1 MLGDGHLTETKD
13 LSDVTEKTYFNYHDL
28 DLHSLRN
35 SISEIKA
42 PAWNK
47 LCEGR

>member
-1 MLGDGHLTETKD
+1 MLGDGHLTEANLHVVKD

-42 PAWNK
+42 SA
-47 LCEGR
+47 